1 MDFGRDHPFAAVGR
15 CVRYRACTCGGASG
29 PPADDAGLIDA
40 ALFSHWCLLSWIT
53 RFRPW
58 FYGRPMRP
66 WLQRTNVWRRV
77 TSPARGAEQL
87 KKGGKRV
94 SAGFARRCRQV
105 QREGRDVRRCTGE
118 RINVNDDQAPLP
130 MTDQADKRG
139 QLVRHLEEALAL
151 ADDTPARAPVLRNL
165 TKQWLKLALE
175 LERTQASLDERE
187 PKA

>member
-1 MDFGRDHPFAAVGR
+1 
-15 CVRYRACTCGGASG
+15 
-29 PPADDAGLIDA
+29 
-40 ALFSHWCLLSWIT
+40 
-53 RFRPW
+53 
-58 FYGRPMRP
+58 MRP

-105 QREGRDVRRCTGE
+105 QREGRE

-151 ADDTPARAPVLRNL
+151 ADDTPARAPSAPKSHQAMAEVGP
-165 TKQWLKLALE
+165 
-175 LERTQASLDERE
+175 RTGAHASF
-187 PKA
+187 AG

>member
-1 MDFGRDHPFAAVGR
+1 
-15 CVRYRACTCGGASG
+15 
-29 PPADDAGLIDA
+29 
-40 ALFSHWCLLSWIT
+40 
-53 RFRPW
+53 
-58 FYGRPMRP
+58 MRP

-105 QREGRDVRRCTGE
+105 QREGRE